1 MIQEAV
7 SSKRTKLRGRA
18 TSHFNALE
26 KIFPTN
32 IRFLILLGFKA
43 KNQPTQNMMLKEK
56 IAYFF
61 PAMVV
66 GEKMEGGGGNEQI
79 FSEWPEILRR
89 VS

>member
-1 MIQEAV
+1 
-7 SSKRTKLRGRA
+7 
-18 TSHFNALE
+18 
-26 KIFPTN
+26 
-32 IRFLILLGFKA
+32 
-43 KNQPTQNMMLKEK
+43 MMLKEK